1 MKEVLQELHLE
12 LLILPMLIVT
22 VMLFDIWS

>member
-22 VMLFDIWS
+22 VMLFEIWS